1 VIARVLS
8 RLALA
13 VLSVSAVRAGAQT
26 VPGKKNAPAPAK
38 ITIPVQKDASGK
50 VVPLDGRQL
59 FGVTCAACHQAN
71 GEGLVDRYPP
81 LAGSEWVSGD
91 PDRMLRIV
99 LRGLT
104 GEVDVQGE
112 MFKGEMPAWGPQLED
127 AEIATVVS
135 YVRDKF
141 GGGASPATAAMVARV
156 RKATAARKKPFTA
169 RDFRAKPASTSSR

>member
-1 VIARVLS
+1 MIARVLS

-13 VLSVSAVRAGAQT
+13 VLSAGAVRAGAQT
-26 VPGKKNAPAPAK
+26 VPSKKNAPAP
-38 ITIPVQKDASGK
+38 GK

-71 GEGLVDRYPP
+71 GEGIVDRYPP

-104 GEVDVQGE
+104 GDVDVQGE
-112 MFKGEMPAWGPQLED
+112 MFRGEMPAWGPQLRD
-127 AEIATVVS
+127 AEVATVVS

-141 GGGASPATAAMVARV
+141 GAGAPPVTAAMVARV
-156 RKATAARKKPFTA
+156 RKATASRKKPFTA
-169 RDFRAKPASTSSR
+169 RELRAKAVARD